1 MKCGRP
7 RFDPWVGKIPGEG
20 NGNPLQYSCLEN
32 PMDWGAW
39 WATVH
44 GVTESDMTERLWFC
58 FFHFPWWLRQ
68 YTICLQCR
76 KPGFD
81 PWVGNIPWR
90 RKWQPTPVFLSGV
103 LRGQRSLADC
113 SSWGHKKSNT
123 TEWLTLSLSQ
133 TCKKNNVLKEKF
145 SFGIRSLPPYELVSQ
160 FDWLVTIVI
169 YNVKISLLNLSGHL
183 N

>member
-1 MKCGRP
+1 MLETRVWSLGRE
-7 RFDPWVGKIPGEG
+7 DPWRRKWQPTPIFLPRKFHGLRSLVD
-20 NGNPLQYSCLEN
+20 YSPRGCK
-32 PMDWGAW
+32 
-39 WATVH
+39 
-44 GVTESDMTERLWFC
+44 ESDTTERLCFR

-68 YTICLQCR
+68 YRICLQCR

-103 LRGQRSLADC
+103 LHGQRSLADY
-113 SSWGHKKSNT
+113 SPWGHKESNT

-133 TCKKNNVLKEKF
+133 TCKENNVLKEKF
-145 SFGIRSLPPYELVSQ
+145 SFGIRSLSPYELVSQ